1 MRVKHVER
9 LLEKDETGFSW
20 SVEQVL
26 SAACI
31 LATFHGLCCF
41 VQGQG
46 LTEDKQRVLA
56 QISSRPQ
63 TSTIAECGYESQS
76 DVDNHYL
83 NYMKQKLQD
92 SELENEEEIE
102 SQDMDADEDDEEQ
115 FEKQLKDKKAPTK
128 EERVTD
134 FQEP

>member
-1 MRVKHVER
+1 
-9 LLEKDETGFSW
+9 
-20 SVEQVL
+20 
-26 SAACI
+26 
-31 LATFHGLCCF
+31 
-41 VQGQG
+41 
-46 LTEDKQRVLA
+46 
-56 QISSRPQ
+56 
-63 TSTIAECGYESQS
+63 
-76 DVDNHYL
+76 
-83 NYMKQKLQD
+83 MKQKLQD